1 MTMSVFDVPMHNK
14 SLCLRDPT
22 LMREPAAHTPKDTA
36 HKDNTR
42 IESSL
47 CPSHVPIF
55 FALLIT
61 AVYYA
66 QQTQRYPASLASTMH
81 FYTMTVLPLLTFS
94 RASTS
99 WHRTWHLVAAHV
111 TAMLFAYERGSAGVS
126 ITLYMTVVALAVTA
140 LLSHHRVHQ
149 MMYVLLGACLVLN
162 SFMAAAV
169 YLVHDDEIC
178 CLYYNLSYIFFFLF
192 MLFI

>member
-22 LMREPAAHTPKDTA
+22 LLREPLTHTAKDTA

-42 IESSL
+42 IDASL

-61 AVYYA
+61 AVYYT
-66 QQTQRYPASLASTMH
+66 QQTQRYPASFASTMH
-81 FYTMTVLPLLTFS
+81 FYTMTVLPLLIFS

-99 WHRTWHLVAAHV
+99 CHRTWHLLAAHV
-111 TAMLFAYERGSAGVS
+111 TAMLFAYERVGDGVS

-149 MMYVLLGACLVLN
+149 TTYLLLGACLVLN
-162 SFMAAAV
+162 SFIAAAA
-169 YLVHDDEIC
+169 YLVHADEIC

-192 MLFI
+192 VLFI

>member
-22 LMREPAAHTPKDTA
+22 LLREPLTHTAKDTA

-42 IESSL
+42 IDSSL

-61 AVYYA
+61 AVYYT
-66 QQTQRYPASLASTMH
+66 QQTQRDPASLASTMH
-81 FYTMTVLPLLTFS
+81 FYTMAVLPLLIFS

-99 WHRTWHLVAAHV
+99 CHRTWHLLAAHV
-111 TAMLFAYERGSAGVS
+111 TAMLFAYERVGDGVS

-149 MMYVLLGACLVLN
+149 TTYLLLGACLVLN
-162 SFMAAAV
+162 SFIAAAA
-169 YLVHDDEIC
+169 YLVHADEIC
-178 CLYYNLSYIFFFLF
+178 GLYYNLSYIFFFFF

>member
-1 MTMSVFDVPMHNK
+1 MSVFDVPMHNK

-22 LMREPAAHTPKDTA
+22 LPREPVSHTPKDIA
-36 HKDNTR
+36 HKDNAR

-47 CPSHVPIF
+47 CPSHVPVF

-61 AVYYA
+61 AGYYA
-66 QQTQRYPASLASTMH
+66 QHTKRYPASLANTIH
-81 FYTMTVLPLLTFS
+81 FYTMAVLPLLIFN

-99 WHRTWHLVAAHV
+99 YHRTWHLVAAHV
-111 TAMLFAYERGSAGVS
+111 SAMLFAYERESEGVS
-126 ITLYMTVVALAVTA
+126 ITLYMTVLALAVTA
-140 LLSHHRVHQ
+140 LLSHQRVHQ
-149 MMYVLLGACLVLN
+149 TTYVLLGACLVLN
-162 SFMAAAV
+162 SFIAAAV
-169 YLVHDDEIC
+169 YLVHDDEVG